1 MTGSIRTFQKQVS
14 KRLLVWSS
22 ISIPVGI
29 ALSLTNK
36 PFWRGF
42 GVQSILWGAID
53 AAIGAFGFISARK
66 QAHRPESQ
74 EQEHG
79 SSQWMSRL
87 LWVNTGLDLLYLLG
101 GAALIR
107 SRGRKNPLWRGHGWG
122 IILQAVFLFLFDW
135 QHALRVPP
143 GTPPEKLN
151 VFPEDQHSTFSLK
164 GGKPAALLVHGFPG
178 TPDEMRP
185 LADSLH
191 EAGWTMQG
199 LLLPGFG
206 PELALLGEKRHQ
218 DWSGKVAEA
227 VKALRIEHSPVVL
240 IGYSLGGAV
249 SVLASLVSQPDGLV
263 LLAPVLW
270 KDSLA
275 HRLLVK
281 AAPYIL
287 PHYIRPM
294 RFIFLTNPLARSRI
308 NEAVRQADLGAG
320 AVQQELDKYA
330 FPINVLN
337 QVRLAGIAA
346 VEALDQLDPPVLVVQ
361 GRQDPIVSAART
373 RKMLERF
380 PTPPRY
386 LEVDAEHAI
395 QEPGPAFDEL
405 RESVLAFIRDIE
417 RRVE

>member
-1 MTGSIRTFQKQVS
+1 MKCAHWQIR
-14 KRLLVWSS
+14 
-22 ISIPVGI
+22 
-29 ALSLTNK
+29 
-36 PFWRGF
+36 
-42 GVQSILWGAID
+42 
-53 AAIGAFGFISARK
+53 
-66 QAHRPESQ
+66 
-74 EQEHG
+74 
-79 SSQWMSRL
+79 
-87 LWVNTGLDLLYLLG
+87 
-101 GAALIR
+101 
-107 SRGRKNPLWRGHGWG
+107 
-122 IILQAVFLFLFDW
+122 
-135 QHALRVPP
+135 
-143 GTPPEKLN
+143 
-151 VFPEDQHSTFSLK
+151 
-164 GGKPAALLVHGFPG
+164 
-178 TPDEMRP
+178 
-185 LADSLH
+185 LH

-218 DWSGKVAEA
+218 DWSDKVAEA
-227 VKALRIEHSPVVL
+227 VNALRIEHSPVVL

-346 VEALDQLDPPVLVVQ
+346 VEALNQLDPPVLVVQ